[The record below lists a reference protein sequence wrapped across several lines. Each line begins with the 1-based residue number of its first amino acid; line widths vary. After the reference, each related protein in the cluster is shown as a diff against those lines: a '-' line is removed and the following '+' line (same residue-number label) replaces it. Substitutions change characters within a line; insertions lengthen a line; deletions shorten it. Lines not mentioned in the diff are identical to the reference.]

1 MSKISPCLWFASEAE
16 EAVKFYVSLLPD
28 SRVIHVQKNVT
39 DSPSGKEGSVLVV
52 YFTLA
57 GQTLMALNGG
67 QKMDYSYALS
77 LSIDCEDQKEVDRI
91 WDAILKNG
99 GRTEQCGWIRDRWNV
114 PWQIIP
120 KALPKLIGD
129 PDPAK
134 ARRVMDAM
142 MQMVKIDVAALEAAY
157 AGKAA

>member
-1 MSKISPCLWFASEAE
+1 MSKISPCLWYNGDAE
-16 EAVKFYVSLLPD
+16 EAVNFYVSLLPD
-28 SRVIHVQKNVT
+28 SRVIHVQKNVM
-39 DSPSGKEGSVLVV
+39 DSPSGKDGSVLVI

-57 GQTLMALNGG
+57 GQTFLALNGG
-67 QKMDYSYALS
+67 SKEDYGHALS

-99 GRTEQCGWIRDRWNV
+99 GKALECSWIRDRWGV
-114 PWQIIP
+114 PWQVVP
-120 KALPKLIGD
+120 KALPKLMAD

-134 ARRVMDAM
+134 AKRVMEAM
-142 MQMVKIDVAALEAAY
+142 LKMVKIDVAAIEAAY